1 MKHPITTQEKQI
13 LHSIGKELNAIREM
27 RKMTYADLAR
37 KSGYCLQ
44 HVWNL
49 LHGKCSDFATMVKI
63 ASAMDASFWI
73 IDNTKI
79 RDERGTIK

>member
-1 MKHPITTQEKQI
+1 MKRSITIQEEDI
-13 LHSIGKELNAIREM
+13 LRSIGEELNVMRQI

-44 HVWNL
+44 HVCNVL
-49 LHGKCSDFATMVKI
+49 RGRCADFATMVKI
-63 ASAMDASFWI
+63 ANAMDASFWL

-79 RDERGTIK
+79 CGDRGTIK